1 MRIGLVTNFR
11 GGLKE
16 FATSLSRGLRTKG
29 FEVDVLCPAQLG
41 MPPGRRQ
48 AEGLSVHY
56 GLPALARMFAGRYDL
71 IHCNIASLS
80 FAPIVKKKLA
90 NIPLVETFHGF
101 PQWWLEPKI
110 VDKTSYIAEFG
121 AIQALAKYANSKTS
135 VSNFV
140 RSALQE
146 ILGIDSSVIH
156 NGIAHCPV
164 SVPTRE
170 ESRKEFEVEDGTIA
184 ILFVGRLHP
193 AKDPITLLRAFETL
207 VRQGKKVKLLVV
219 GSGPLSELF
228 HREIRERHLEGVVA
242 DWHYFPSLHEVFS
255 AADIFCLPSINEAFG
270 IVLLEAMDHF
280 LPLIVSDSGAAV
292 EIAGSGGISFKT
304 GDVID
309 LSNKLT
315 QLVNDSALRHKLGQ
329 ESHRRLQKHFG
340 LDSMIEGYTRVYESL
355 VDRVTSP
362 HTF

>member
-16 FATSLSRGLRTKG
+16 FATSLCKGLRTKG
-29 FEVDVLCPAQLG
+29 FEVDVLCPVQLEISS
-41 MPPGRRQ
+41 GRRS
-48 AEGLSVHY
+48 AEDLPVHY
-56 GLPALARMFAGRYDL
+56 GFSAIARIFAGRYDL

-80 FAPIVKKKLA
+80 LAPILKKRLA
-90 NIPLVETFHGF
+90 RIPLVETFHGF
-101 PQWWLEPKI
+101 PQWWLEPTI
-110 VDKTSYIAEFG
+110 VDKASYIAELG
-121 AIQALAKYANSKTS
+121 AIHALAKYASSRTS

-140 RSALQE
+140 RLALLE

-156 NGIAHCPV
+156 NGIAHCPFL
-164 SVPTRE
+164 VPTRE
-170 ESRKEFEVEDGTIA
+170 QSRKDFDVEDGTIA

-193 AKDPITLLRAFETL
+193 AKDPITLLRAFDIL
-207 VRQGKKVKLLVV
+207 VKQGKKVKLLVV
-219 GSGPLSELF
+219 GAGPLSKLF
-228 HREIRERHLEGVVA
+228 HQGVVA
-242 DWHYFPSLHEVFS
+242 NWNYLPSLHEVFS

-280 LPLIVSDSGAAV
+280 LPLLVSDSGAAV

-315 QLVNDSALRHKLGQ
+315 QLVNDSVLRQKLGK
-329 ESHRRLQKHFG
+329 EGHRRLQKHFG
-340 LDSMIEGYTRVYESL
+340 LDSMIEGYARAYEEL
-355 VDRVTSP
+355 RSP
-362 HTF
+362 PHH

>member
-1 MRIGLVTNFR
+1 LRIGLVTNFR

-16 FATSLSRGLRTKG
+16 FATSLCKGLRTKG
-29 FEVDVLCPAQLG
+29 FEVDVLCPIQLDSSS
-41 MPPGRRQ
+41 GRR
-48 AEGLSVHY
+48 SVEDISVRY
-56 GLPALARMFAGRYDL
+56 GFPALAHIFAGRYDL

-80 FAPIVKKKLA
+80 FAPILKKKLA

-101 PQWWLEPKI
+101 PQWWLEPTI
-110 VDKTSYIAEFG
+110 VDKASYIAELG
-121 AIQALAKYANSKTS
+121 AIQALAKYASSRTS

-140 RSALQE
+140 RLALLE

-164 SVPTRE
+164 SVPTRKQ
-170 ESRKEFEVEDGTIA
+170 SRKDFDVEDGTVA

-193 AKDPITLLRAFETL
+193 AKDPITLLRAFEIL

-219 GSGPLSELF
+219 GSGPLSKSF
-228 HREIRERHLEGVVA
+228 RREIRERRLEGVVA
-242 DWHYFPSLHEVFS
+242 NWNYLPSLHEVFS

-280 LPLIVSDSGAAV
+280 LPLLVSNSGAAV
-292 EIAGSGGISFKT
+292 EIAGSGGVSFKT

-315 QLVNDSALRHKLGQ
+315 QLVNDSTLRQNLG
-329 ESHRRLQKHFG
+329 EEGHRRLQKHFG
-340 LDSMIEGYTRVYESL
+340 LDSMIEGYARVYEEL
-355 VDRVTSP
+355 QSP
-362 HTF
+362 PHR

>member
-16 FATSLSRGLRTKG
+16 FATSLCKGLRTKG
-29 FEVDVLCPAQLG
+29 FEVDVLCPAQLESSS
-41 MPPGRRQ
+41 GRRS
-48 AEGLSVHY
+48 AEDLPVHY
-56 GLPALARMFAGRYDL
+56 GVSAIARIFAGRYDL

-80 FAPIVKKKLA
+80 LAPILKKRLA
-90 NIPLVETFHGF
+90 RIPLVETFHGF
-101 PQWWLEPKI
+101 PQWWLEPTI
-110 VDKTSYIAEFG
+110 VDKASYIAELG
-121 AIQALAKYANSKTS
+121 AIHALAKYASSRTS

-140 RSALQE
+140 RLALLE

-156 NGIAHCPV
+156 NGIAHCPFL
-164 SVPTRE
+164 VPTRE
-170 ESRKEFEVEDGTIA
+170 QSRKDFDVEDGTIA

-193 AKDPITLLRAFETL
+193 AKDPITLLRAFDIL
-207 VRQGKKVKLLVV
+207 VKQGKKVKLLVV
-219 GSGPLSELF
+219 GAGPLSKLF
-228 HREIRERHLEGVVA
+228 HQEIRERRLEGVVA
-242 DWHYFPSLHEVFS
+242 NWNYLPSLHEVFS

-280 LPLIVSDSGAAV
+280 LPLLVSDSGAAV

-315 QLVNDSALRHKLGQ
+315 QLVNDSVLRQKLGK
-329 ESHRRLQKHFG
+329 EGHRRLQKHFG
-340 LDSMIEGYTRVYESL
+340 LDSMIEGYARAYEEL
-355 VDRVTSP
+355 RSP
-362 HTF
+362 PHH